1 MENSH
6 PHKTVLLKEAVD
18 ALALTGSSVV
28 VDATGGAGGHS
39 ERILETLT
47 KEGVLI
53 VIDSD
58 PHAIEHIKHRIG
70 DNAAKIHFRCG
81 NFRAIDR
88 IVTELGIEKVD
99 AVLADLGWNSAQF
112 ETGEKGFSFLRDEPL
127 LMTYG
132 ESSAYSFT
140 AKDIVNE
147 WREEAIADLIYAYA
161 DEHFARRIAK
171 KIVETR
177 KVKPLETTRDLIAC
191 VLEAVPKKFHHGR
204 IHPATK
210 TFQALRI
217 AVNDELDAVTEL
229 IEGSLNIL
237 QTHGRLSIIT
247 FHSIEDRIVKNT
259 FKDNA
264 EKGRGIVLTK
274 KPIIA
279 TQEELKEN
287 PRARSAKL
295 RIFETL

>member
-1 MENSH
+1 MENTH
-6 PHKTVLLKEAVD
+6 PHKTVLLEEAVD
-18 ALALTGSSVV
+18 ALALRPNSIV

-39 ERILETLT
+39 VRILETLT

-53 VIDSD
+53 IIDSD
-58 PHAIEHIKHRIG
+58 PLAIEHIRHRIG
-70 DNAAKIHFRCG
+70 ENAAKIHFLCG
-81 NFRAIDR
+81 NFRAIDKL
-88 IVTELGIEKVD
+88 VTDLGIEKVD

-112 ETGEKGFSFLRDEPL
+112 ETGGKGFSFLRDEPL

-132 ESSAYSFT
+132 DSDSYAFT

-147 WREEAIADLIYAYA
+147 WREETIADLIYAYA

-171 KIVETR
+171 RIVETR
-177 KVKPLETTRDLIAC
+177 KNGDIETTKDLVAC
-191 VLEAVPKKFHHGR
+191 ILEAVPKKFHHGR

-217 AVNDELDAVTEL
+217 AVNDELDAVKDL

-237 QTHGRLSIIT
+237 QDHGRLGIIT

-259 FKDNA
+259 FKENA
-264 EKGRGIVLTK
+264 EAGYGKILTK

-279 TQEELKEN
+279 SDAELTEN

-295 RIFETL
+295 RIFETP

>member
-1 MENSH
+1 MH
-6 PHKTVLLKEAVD
+6 
-18 ALALTGSSVV
+18 
-28 VDATGGAGGHS
+28 
-39 ERILETLT
+39 
-47 KEGVLI
+47 
-53 VIDSD
+53 
-58 PHAIEHIKHRIG
+58 
-70 DNAAKIHFRCG
+70 
-81 NFRAIDR
+81 
-88 IVTELGIEKVD
+88 
-99 AVLADLGWNSAQF
+99 
-112 ETGEKGFSFLRDEPL
+112 DEPL

-132 ESSAYSFT
+132 DSSTYPFT

-147 WREEAIADLIYAYA
+147 WREETIADLLYAYA

-177 KVKPLETTRDLIAC
+177 KEKPLETTKDLVAC

-217 AVNDELDAVTEL
+217 AVNDELDAVKEL

-264 EKGRGIVLTK
+264 EAGYGTILTK
-274 KPIIA
+274 KPITA
-279 TQEELKEN
+279 TEEELTQN

-295 RIFETL
+295 RIFETP

>member
-6 PHKTVLLKEAVD
+6 PHKTVLQREAVD
-18 ALALTGSSVV
+18 ALALKGNSIV

-39 ERILETLT
+39 ARILETLT

-70 DNAAKIHFRCG
+70 ENAAKVYFRCG
-81 NFRAIDR
+81 NFRAIEQ
-88 IVTELGIEKVD
+88 IITELGIEKVD

-112 ETGEKGFSFLRDEPL
+112 ETGGKGFSFLRDEPL

-132 ESSAYSFT
+132 DSTSYSFT

-147 WREEAIADLIYAYA
+147 WREESIADLIYAYA

-177 KVKPLETTRDLIAC
+177 KNKTIETTNDLVTCI
-191 VLEAVPKKFHHGR
+191 LEAVPKKFHHGR

-217 AVNDELDAVTEL
+217 AVNDELDAIKEL

-247 FHSIEDRIVKNT
+247 FHSIEDRIVKNI
-259 FKDNA
+259 FKEQA
-264 EKGRGIVLTK
+264 EAGYGTILTK

-279 TQEELKEN
+279 TEEELKEN

-295 RIFETL
+295 RIFETP